1 MQTPKTAMPDLLNV
15 AQEIQEKEQ
24 SGKGESSVTFRMD
37 GDIHWVEGKSRHVA
51 S

>member
-1 MQTPKTAMPDLLNV
+1 MPGLLNV
-15 AQEIQEKEQ
+15 VQGLQEKEQ

-37 GDIHWVEGKSRHVA
+37 GDIHCVEGKSRPVA